1 MCLGGGQ
8 HLGGLA
14 ADRGEAEPSEAG
26 FDVGGERW
34 WCAAHARFSR
44 DFVRENPD
52 RAALVVR
59 DLLRDDKAEGADR
72 NG

>member
-1 MCLGGGQ
+1 MINMMES
-8 HLGGLA
+8 A
-14 ADRGEAEPSEAG
+14 PSYEMRA
-26 FDVGGERW
+26 VLI
-34 WCAAHARFSR
+34 R